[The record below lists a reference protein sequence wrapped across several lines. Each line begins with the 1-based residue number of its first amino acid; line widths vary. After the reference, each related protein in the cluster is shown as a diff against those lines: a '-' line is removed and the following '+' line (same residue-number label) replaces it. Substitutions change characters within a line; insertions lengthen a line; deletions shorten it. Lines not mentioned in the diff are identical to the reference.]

1 MTELDEP
8 SECLLAN
15 LARSGAGLTNRDFW
29 PFSRK
34 MSVLG
39 ERLSNKQLAKLKTV
53 GIHTLYNLITYL
65 PSGIYRVRPL
75 SKFDRQ
81 ATDNPKYLD
90 QAVLQSVT
98 PKQGRRRFL
107 LLQWRSQI
115 TNWTYQTYFFSLT
128 KFTLKSLRVGET
140 YQLLLVYQNH
150 FWNLEKYSL
159 YKATTLTE
167 QRLVLGASVIKDY
180 VDVYYSQLGGLKSDF
195 FKSVHRKLL
204 TSDYILNLTGL
215 VLPNEI
221 FPEIINLEKVHKPT
235 SYEDYKTTLDQWIS
249 FQVYL
254 KIATNRFLSQQT
266 QQQFGLATNLDLN
279 FLRSMSQALPFKL
292 SESQKLAI
300 WQLLQDL
307 QGQSDKL

>member
-1 MTELDEP
+1 M
-8 SECLLAN
+8 LA
-15 LARSGAGLTNRDFW
+15 LS
-29 PFSRK
+29 
-34 MSVLG
+34 
-39 ERLSNKQLAKLKTV
+39 ERLSNKQIARLKV
-53 GIHTLYNLITYL
+53 AGIRTLYDLITYL
-65 PSGIYRVRPL
+65 PSGIYRILPL
-75 SKFDRQ
+75 SKFDRE
-81 ATDNPKYLD
+81 ATDRPRYLD
-90 QAVLQSVT
+90 QAVLQKVVQRQT
-98 PKQGRRRFL
+98 RRRFL
-107 LLQWRSQI
+107 LLEWRSQI

-128 KFTLKSLRVGET
+128 KFTLKSLQVGQI
-140 YQLLLVYQNH
+140 YQLLLVYQNN

-195 FKSVHRKLL
+195 FKSVHSKLL

-221 FPEIINLEKVHKPT
+221 FPEIINLEKVHKPIT
-235 SYEDYKTTLDQWIS
+235 YQDYKTNLDQWIS

-307 QGQSDKL
+307 QVQSDKF

>member
-1 MTELDEP
+1 MTFSYHYNPFLFRQLTTSFELTEF
-8 SECLLAN
+8 
-15 LARSGAGLTNRDFW
+15 GF
-29 PFSRK
+29 
-34 MSVLG
+34 LG
-39 ERLSNKQLAKLKTV
+39 FYKNMLDLSERLSKKQIARLKAA
-53 GIHTLYNLITYL
+53 GIRTLYDLITYL
-65 PSGIYRVRPL
+65 PSGIHRILPL
-75 SKFDRQ
+75 SKFDRET
-81 ATDNPKYLD
+81 TDRPIYLD
-90 QAVLQSVT
+90 QAVLQKVIQRQT
-98 PKQGRRRFL
+98 RRRFL
-107 LLQWRSQI
+107 LLEWRSQI

-140 YQLLLVYQNH
+140 YQLLLVYQNN

-167 QRLVLGASVIKDY
+167 QRLMLGASVIKDY

-195 FKSVHRKLL
+195 FKSVHGKLL

-221 FPEIINLEKVHKPT
+221 FPEVINLEKVHKPT
-235 SYEDYKTTLDQWIS
+235 TYQDYKTTLDQWIS

-266 QQQFGLATNLDLN
+266 QQQFGLATSLDLN
-279 FLRSMSQALPFKL
+279 FLRSMSQALPFTL

-300 WQLLQDL
+300 WQLLKDL
-307 QGQSDKL
+307 QCQTQKL

>member
-1 MTELDEP
+1 MLDL
-8 SECLLAN
+8 S
-15 LARSGAGLTNRDFW
+15 
-29 PFSRK
+29 
-34 MSVLG
+34 
-39 ERLSNKQLAKLKTV
+39 ERLSKKQIARLKAA
-53 GIHTLYNLITYL
+53 GIRTLYDLITYL
-65 PSGIYRVRPL
+65 PSGIHRILPL
-75 SKFDRQ
+75 SKFDRET
-81 ATDNPKYLD
+81 TDRPIYLD
-90 QAVLQSVT
+90 QAVLQKVIQRQT
-98 PKQGRRRFL
+98 RRRFL
-107 LLQWRSQI
+107 LLEWRSQI

-140 YQLLLVYQNH
+140 YQLLLVYQNN

-167 QRLVLGASVIKDY
+167 QRLMLGASVIKDY

-195 FKSVHRKLL
+195 FKSVHGKLL

-221 FPEIINLEKVHKPT
+221 FPEVINLEKVHKPT
-235 SYEDYKTTLDQWIS
+235 TYQDYKTTLDQWIS

-266 QQQFGLATNLDLN
+266 QQQFGLATSLDLN
-279 FLRSMSQALPFKL
+279 FLRSMSQALPFTL

-300 WQLLQDL
+300 WQLLKDL
-307 QGQSDKL
+307 QCQTQKL